1 MNVPIIKPRSSQSQ
15 TPCNT
20 LINTAFIFL
29 NRGRNVGKT
38 TPFTQSYVLRNA
50 SLRLL
55 TRLKT
60 LNCITLFT
68 NETIEYSYLEVQ
80 FAWQIVMAD
89 QKLCS
94 SSVFRRVYKLRK
106 ATVSFVMSVCPS
118 DCMSVCL
125 HRTIRFPRMNF
136 QRILLFR
143 IFLKTSMFYPTVTR
157 IVHKLIN
164 RRHTSRKFT
173 ITPMVIRGAE
183 SIFLFIR
190 VIRICANTVWS
201 LL

>member
-1 MNVPIIKPRSSQSQ
+1 MNVLINKPSSSQSQ
-15 TPCNT
+15 TSCNT
-20 LINTAFIFL
+20 LINTALIFL

-80 FAWQIVMAD
+80 LAWQIVVAD

-94 SSVFRRVYKLRK
+94 SSVFKRVYKLRK

-143 IFLKTSMFYPTVTR
+143 IFWKTWM
-157 IVHKLIN
+157 
-164 RRHTSRKFT
+164 
-173 ITPMVIRGAE
+173 
-183 SIFLFIR
+183 
-190 VIRICANTVWS
+190 
-201 LL
+201 LLSYSNSNCS